1 MTTSPLRIKTISQ
14 YHESMGLPKPEHPL
28 VSLINFES
36 VKHLPNDEPINI
48 VIDFYTIGLKKNFNA
63 RLKYGQQEYDFNEGF
78 LTFMSPGQVLRI
90 EIEGNEFEHSG
101 WLLLVHPDFL
111 WKTPLAK
118 KINKYDFFSY
128 SVNEALHLS
137 EKEEIIVHGIMKSIR
152 REYSSN
158 IDKFTQDIIVSQIEE
173 LLNYSSRF
181 YHRQFLTRQIINH
194 QILDRLEEILEIYF
208 RSDNL
213 KMEGLPRVQYLAGEL
228 NVSPGYLSS
237 LLKTLTGQSTQQ
249 HIHNKL
255 IEKAK
260 EKLSTTALS
269 VSEIAFDLGFEHLQ
283 SFSKLFKSKTSL
295 TPLEFRKSF
304 N

>member
-1 MTTSPLRIKTISQ
+1 MVLKQIKTISQ
-14 YHESMGLPKPEHPL
+14 YHELMGLPKPEHPL

-36 VKHLPNDEPINI
+36 IRHLPNDEPINI
-48 VIDFYTIGLKKNFNA
+48 VIYFYTIGLKKNFNA
-63 RLKYGQQEYDFNEGF
+63 RLKYGQQEYDFNNGF

-101 WLLLVHPDFL
+101 WLLLIHPDFL

-118 KINKYDFFSY
+118 TISKYDFFSY

-137 EKEEIIVHGIMKSIR
+137 EKEEIILHGIMKSIK

-181 YHRQFLTRQIINH
+181 YHRQFLTRQVVNH
-194 QILDRLEEILEIYF
+194 QILDKLEEILEVYF

-213 KMEGLPRVQYLAGEL
+213 KMKGLPTVQYLAGEL

-269 VSEIAFDLGFEHLQ
+269 VSEIAFDLGFGHLQ

-295 TPLEFRKSF
+295 SPLEFRKSF

>member
-1 MTTSPLRIKTISQ
+1 MLLKQIKTISQ
-14 YHESMGLPKPEHPL
+14 YHELMGLPKPEHPL

-36 VKHLPNDEPINI
+36 IRHLPNDEPLNI

-63 RLKYGQQEYDFNEGF
+63 RLKYGQQEYDFNNGF

-101 WLLLVHPDFL
+101 WLLLIHPDLL

-118 KINKYDFFSY
+118 TISKYDFFSY

-137 EKEEIIVHGIMKSIR
+137 EKEEIILHGIMKSIK

-181 YHRQFLTRQIINH
+181 YHRQFLTRQVVNH
-194 QILDRLEEILEIYF
+194 QILDKLEEILEVYF

-213 KMEGLPRVQYLAGEL
+213 KMKGLPTVQYLAGEL

-295 TPLEFRKSF
+295 SPLEFRKSF